1 MAVGATCAGA
11 SARIHIPPEREIRLK
26 SILAIL
32 IMTLV
37 CAQPAS
43 ARTEVSPPDRSSENL
58 ASVALIGAN
67 LALAAQLGRHLQHD
81 LPSKTWGWIGVGA
94 GAASLVLGGK
104 ELTSFPGGVFVTGA
118 LITVLGTM
126 QLTSHGDEVQPR
138 GSEDGLSRAWSIS
151 PLVTSAKESGLGFG
165 ILTRVGF

>member
-1 MAVGATCAGA
+1 M
-11 SARIHIPPEREIRLK
+11 K

-32 IMTLV
+32 IITLV

-43 ARTEVSPPDRSSENL
+43 ARTEVSPPDTSSEDL

-81 LPSKTWGWIGVGA
+81 LPGRTWGWIGVGA

-104 ELTSFPGGVFVTGA
+104 EWTSFPGGVFATGA
-118 LITVLGTM
+118 LVAVLGTV
-126 QLTSHGDEVQPR
+126 QLTSHGDVAEPR
-138 GSEDGLSRAWSIS
+138 SGGDVMSRSVSIS
-151 PLVTSAKESGLGFG
+151 PLVTSSGMSGMGIG
-165 ILTRVGF
+165 ILTRVAF

>member
-1 MAVGATCAGA
+1 M
-11 SARIHIPPEREIRLK
+11 K

-32 IMTLV
+32 ITTLV
-37 CAQPAS
+37 AAPPAS
-43 ARTEVSPPDRSSENL
+43 ARTEASPPNRSSENL

-67 LALAAQLGRHLQHD
+67 LALAAQLGRHLQRDH
-81 LPSKTWGWIGVGA
+81 PGRTWGWIGVGA

-104 ELTSFPGGVFVTGA
+104 ELTSFPGGVFATGA
-118 LITVLGTM
+118 LVAVLGTV
-126 QLTSHGDEVQPR
+126 QLTRHGDEAQPR

-151 PLVTSAKESGLGFG
+151 PMVTSAKESGLGFG

>member
-1 MAVGATCAGA
+1 
-11 SARIHIPPEREIRLK
+11 LK

-32 IMTLV
+32 IITLV

-43 ARTEVSPPDRSSENL
+43 ARTEVSPPDTSSEDL

-81 LPSKTWGWIGVGA
+81 LPGRTWGWIGVGA

-104 ELTSFPGGVFVTGA
+104 EWTSFPGGVFATGA
-118 LITVLGTM
+118 LVAVLGTV
-126 QLTSHGDEVQPR
+126 QLTRHGDEAQPR

-151 PLVTSAKESGLGFG
+151 PMVTSAKESGLGFG